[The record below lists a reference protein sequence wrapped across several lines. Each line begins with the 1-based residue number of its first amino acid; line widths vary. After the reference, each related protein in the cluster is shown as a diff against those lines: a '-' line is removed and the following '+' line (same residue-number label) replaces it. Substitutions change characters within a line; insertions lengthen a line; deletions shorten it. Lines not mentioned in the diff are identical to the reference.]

1 MEKSL
6 EVQGIRVTRQKF
18 AIVASRL
25 VCLNFKVPMQ
35 VRQQFKI
42 YAAQHDMTMTE
53 MLLQLL
59 DSCLNSGDHEGAVC
73 PLTKLEMKK

>member
-35 VRQQFKI
+35 VRQHFKI

-53 MLLQLL
+53 ILLQLL
-59 DSCLNSGDHEGAVC
+59 IAVRIPMTTEGV
-73 PLTKLEMKK
+73 PHSQMPK